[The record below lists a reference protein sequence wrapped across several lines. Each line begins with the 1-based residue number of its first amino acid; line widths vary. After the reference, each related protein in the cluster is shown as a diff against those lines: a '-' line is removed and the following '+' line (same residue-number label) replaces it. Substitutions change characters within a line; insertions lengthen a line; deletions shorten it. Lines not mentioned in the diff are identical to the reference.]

1 MFKKLGELLNMEDIK
16 KAQILVLEMINTMDE
31 MKNTLLDEINN
42 WLGVAEDKINELE
55 HSNINYT

>member
-1 MFKKLGELLNMEDIK
+1 M
-16 KAQILVLEMINTMDE
+16 AE
-31 MKNTLLDEINN
+31 MKNILLDEINN